1 MEHEPVIL
9 AEGLC
14 FDYGPD
20 HIPLMRGV
28 SFCVSKGDFAALI
41 GSNGAGKSTLL
52 RLILS
57 ELEPC
62 GGELALFGEP
72 VRKFRDWNRL
82 AYVPQPGPGA
92 NAGFPA
98 TALEVVCSAMYSKI
112 GPLRP
117 LSKAHREAALEA
129 LALVGAKELAGRM
142 IGKLS
147 GGQRQRVM
155 LARALAAGCELL
167 LLDEPATGIDAEATD
182 SLYELLQRLNR
193 EGVTIF
199 MVTHDTARISTVV
212 SRILCLEE
220 GTLVELSP
228 EELRHELSH
237 KHVHSQLV

>member
-1 MEHEPVIL
+1 MNHEPVIT
-9 AEGLC
+9 AKRLC

-20 HIPLMRGV
+20 HIPLMREV
-28 SFCVSKGDFAALI
+28 SFAIGKGDFAALI

-82 AYVPQPGPGA
+82 AYVPQPGQNE

-98 TALEVVCSAMYSKI
+98 TALEIVCSAMYSKI
-112 GPLRP
+112 GPMRP
-117 LSKAHREAALEA
+117 LNKAHKEAALEA
-129 LALVGAKELAGRM
+129 LALVGAKELAGRI

-155 LARALAAGCELL
+155 MARSLAAGCELL
-167 LLDEPATGIDAEATD
+167 LLDEPSTGIDAEATD
-182 SLYELLQRLNR
+182 ALYELLQRLNR
-193 EGVTIF
+193 DGMTIF
-199 MVTHDTARISTVV
+199 MVTHDTARISAVV
-212 SRILCLEE
+212 NRILCLEE
-220 GTLVELSP
+220 GTLMELSP
-228 EELRHELSH
+228 EELRHELRH